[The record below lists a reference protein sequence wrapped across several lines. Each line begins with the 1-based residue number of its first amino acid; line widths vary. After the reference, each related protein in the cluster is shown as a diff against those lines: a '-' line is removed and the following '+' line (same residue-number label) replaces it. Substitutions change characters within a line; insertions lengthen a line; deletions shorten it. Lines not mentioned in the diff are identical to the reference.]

1 MDSLTSYLN
10 EIKEDAIINE
20 LNIKDKSLALPALK
34 AKWVSRL
41 IEHKNK
47 LNQLERTKKR
57 LIKELI
63 PQVRENMPVKLS
75 DSTIKETAEST
86 TEIKNLNL
94 EIDNEKHIVDFLE
107 KAEKT
112 ISSFSFDISNIIK
125 IMQLETL

>member
-1 MDSLTSYLN
+1 MELLTDLIR

-20 LNIKDKSLALPALK
+20 INIKEKSLALPALK

-47 LNQLERTKKR
+47 LNQLERKKKH

-75 DSTIKETAEST
+75 DSTIRDTAEGT
-86 TEIKNLNL
+86 TEVKNLNL

-107 KAEKT
+107 RAEKT